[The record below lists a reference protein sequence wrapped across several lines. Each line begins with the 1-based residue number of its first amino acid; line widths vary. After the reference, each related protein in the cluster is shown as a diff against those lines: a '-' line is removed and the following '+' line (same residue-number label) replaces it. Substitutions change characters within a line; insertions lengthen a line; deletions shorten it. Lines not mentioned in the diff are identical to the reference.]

1 MKLKLAIAGA
11 GGRMGRAL
19 VRAAFEASG
28 VQVLAATE
36 RPDGGL
42 VGEDAGE
49 LAGLGPIDV
58 RVGADVLSET
68 PQADVFVD
76 FTTPRATLAALEA
89 LAGQSGAP
97 CRAAVVGTTGFSAEE
112 EVRLATLAGEL
123 AIVRSGNFSLGV
135 NLLAVF
141 VEQAAARLGSDWDV
155 EVLETHHR
163 LKADAPSG
171 TALLLAEAAAAGRG
185 EALSTLTRPPDLGQ
199 TGPRP
204 EGSIGFAV
212 RRAGGV
218 VGEHEVMFASTEEVV
233 RLSHSAL
240 DRTVFAKGALAAA
253 RWVAGRPP
261 GLYSMRDVL
270 GL

>member
-19 VRAAFEASG
+19 VRAAFETSG
-28 VQVLAATE
+28 VQVVAATE

-49 LAGLGPIDV
+49 LAGIGPIDV
-58 RVGADVLSET
+58 RVGADVAAET
-68 PQADVFVD
+68 PHADVLVD

-89 LAGQSGAP
+89 LAGAGGP
-97 CRAAVVGTTGFSAEE
+97 CRAAVIGTTGFTAEE
-112 EVRLATLAGEL
+112 EVRLATFATEF

-141 VEQAAARLGSDWDV
+141 VEQAAARLGEGWDI

-171 TALLLAEAAAAGRG
+171 TAVLLAEAAARGRG

-199 TGPRP
+199 TGPRIA
-204 EGSIGFAV
+204 GSIGFAV

-218 VGEHEVMFASTEEVV
+218 IGEHEVMLASSEEVV

-240 DRTVFAKGALAAA
+240 DRSVFAKGALAAA